1 MAFLIDSDTLRRGK
15 RNLANFTKKN
25 REDNVKNNKIRLIA
39 GLVLAFFG
47 ASAALADSIKI
58 GLITTLSTGGGYLG
72 QDVRDG
78 FLLAIK
84 EEGGKLGGTAV
95 EVLVEDDGRKPETG
109 RAIAERFLERDG
121 VEIMTGIIFS
131 NISPVVAPLT
141 LRADRFYVTPNSAPS
156 QFAGKKCHENY
167 FAVAWQNDSLHESAG
182 LNATSQGYKNAYILA
197 PNYQAGKDALAGFK
211 RFFDGEIVGEVYT
224 KLGQTDYAA
233 EIAKIRAAKP
243 EMVFQFLPGGMGIN
257 FAKQY
262 DQAGMNDEVP
272 LVLASPSTDINILRA
287 VGASMVGISSSSH
300 WNHDL
305 DNAANKKFV
314 SGFEAAYDRSP
325 TVYASQGYDTAKL
338 IASALAATGGKVL
351 EDMDGFRAAMKAAD
365 FDSVRGP
372 FKFNNNNHPI
382 QNWYSRVVVER
393 DGQFVNEIT
402 GTIVE
407 NHGDAYAS
415 QCSM

>member
-1 MAFLIDSDTLRRGK
+1 MK
-15 RNLANFTKKN
+15 QKKFS
-25 REDNVKNNKIRLIA
+25 LIA
-39 GLVLAFFG
+39 GVVLSVIGG
-47 ASAALADSIKI
+47 AAALADDLKI
-58 GLITTLSTGGGYLG
+58 GMITTLSGSAGYLG

-78 FLLAIK
+78 FLLAIQ
-84 EEGGKLGGTAV
+84 EEGGTLGGTDV
-95 EVLVEDDGRKPETG
+95 DVLIEDDGRKPENG

-141 LRADRFYVTPNSAPS
+141 LRAGRFYVTPNSAPS

-182 LNATSQGYKNAYILA
+182 LYANSMDYENAYILA

-211 RFFDGEIVGEVYT
+211 RYFKGEIVAEVYT
-224 KLGQTDYAA
+224 QLGQTDYAA

-243 EMVFQFLPGGMGIN
+243 AMLFHFLPGGMGIN

-272 LVLASPSTDINILRA
+272 LVVAAPSADINILRA
-287 VGASMVGISSSSH
+287 VGASMVGIPNSSH

-305 DNAANKKFV
+305 ENAANTAFIA
-314 SGFEAAYDRSP
+314 GFEAEYGRSP

-338 IASALAATGGKVL
+338 IASALAATGGKVTA
-351 EDMDGFRAAMKAAD
+351 DMDGFRAAMKAAD

-372 FKFNNNNHPI
+372 FKFNKNNHPI
-382 QNWYSRVVVER
+382 QNWYGRVVVER
-393 DGQFVNEIT
+393 DGQFVNQIT

-407 NHGDAYAS
+407 NHGDAYADE
-415 QCSM
+415 CSM